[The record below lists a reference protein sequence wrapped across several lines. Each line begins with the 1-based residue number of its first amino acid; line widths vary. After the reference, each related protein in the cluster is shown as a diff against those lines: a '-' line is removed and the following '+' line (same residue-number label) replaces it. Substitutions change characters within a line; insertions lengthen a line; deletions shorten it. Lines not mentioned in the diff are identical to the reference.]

1 MKYNLCD
8 EDLQDMCDKLTNI
21 LKTKY
26 KDEMNG
32 IPDHF
37 INTVTQNH
45 ILSAKSKGG
54 VCNLEKMMDELG
66 I

>member
-1 MKYNLCD
+1 MADKMANL
-8 EDLQDMCDKLTNI
+8 

-26 KDEMNG
+26 KDELNG
-32 IPDHF
+32 VPEHF

-45 ILSAKSKGG
+45 ILKCKDGNGDIST
-54 VCNLEKMMDELG
+54 LMDELG

>member
-1 MKYNLCD
+1 MKYNLTD
-8 EDLQDMCDKLTNI
+8 EDLQEMADKMANT

-26 KDEMNG
+26 KDEVNG

-37 INTVTQNH
+37 INTVTQNYV
-45 ILSAKSKGG
+45 LNCKNG
-54 VCNLEKMMDELG
+54 VCDMEKMMDELG

>member
-8 EDLQDMCDKLTNI
+8 EDLQDMADKMANL

-26 KDEMNG
+26 KDELNG
-32 IPDHF
+32 VPEHF

-45 ILSAKSKGG
+45 ILKCKDGNGDIS
-54 VCNLEKMMDELG
+54 NLMDELG

>member
-1 MKYNLCD
+1 MKYCLCD
-8 EDLQDMCDKLTNI
+8 DDLQEMADKLADV

-26 KDEMNG
+26 KDELNG
-32 IPDHF
+32 VPEHF

-45 ILSAKSKGG
+45 ILSCKNG
-54 VCNLEKMMDELG
+54 VCDMEKMMDELG